1 MVDEGG
7 DVPAG
12 MIVVSHLL
20 FWTNVLVQLLAW
32 FLFFDM
38 MMCCF
43 EISYKYQT
51 NSLGLLISP
60 VNKVPG
66 R

>member
-1 MVDEGG
+1 
-7 DVPAG
+7 

-20 FWTNVLVQLLAW
+20 FWTNVLVQLLAC
-32 FLFFDM
+32 FLFFDNM
-38 MMCCF
+38 MMSCF